1 MKLKK
6 SILLGIL
13 LFSTSLP
20 SLYAQEAVLAGGG
33 DASGTGSLSYS
44 IGQVFYITNT
54 GSDGTVGQ
62 GVQQAYEISSTL
74 GIEAYEAIT
83 LDLEI
88 YPNPTVDYLTLDV
101 KDFKFAELDYVL
113 FDMRGKMLMKNDI
126 NQNKTTIEMMDLPK
140 SMYFLKVS
148 DGTNIVKTF
157 KIIKN

>member
-1 MKLKK
+1 M
-6 SILLGIL
+6 
-13 LFSTSLP
+13 
-20 SLYAQEAVLAGGG
+20 
-33 DASGTGSLSYS
+33 SYS

-113 FDMRGKMLMKNDI
+113 FDMRGNL
-126 NQNKTTIEMMDLPK
+126 
-140 SMYFLKVS
+140 YVS
-148 DGTNIVKTF
+148 Q
-157 KIIKN
+157 